1 MGSKNVWIGL
11 TRMMWGF
18 DILPGLD
25 ANGKP
30 IPIDPM
36 NMTNGITWCVVVLI
50 FYDLPL
56 MVSCLNSEPEPYQCR
71 IIPRSAQHAETMR
84 REFVPI

>member
-25 ANGKP
+25 ADGKP
-30 IPIDPM
+30 IPLSPY
-36 NMTNGITWCVVVLI
+36 NCTNGITWYVL
-50 FYDLPL
+50 
-56 MVSCLNSEPEPYQCR
+56 N
-71 IIPRSAQHAETMR
+71 PRPAR
-84 REFVPI
+84 RTKCSK